1 MAFLPLMSWH
11 SKDESQRVSS
21 TWRAP
26 HREVVSP
33 CQVCLNPAS
42 LWMRRDNN
50 SKSGIIYF
58 LLKCWWQGVCFV
70 FVTPVYRKSA
80 WSEVSQHRPNTLPFF
95 ILSLFPYY
103 LGLFLFVFATLSF
116 MIWLKASQ
124 SPSFSPL
131 ILSNRCPENSLLQK
145 CQLCKPKRPRGLF
158 SFSFFFITSKVVWL
172 AASSAAITH
181 PQYRVTS
188 RWCSL
193 TQLCA
198 YAMACWLLR
207 ERFNWDFDW
216 NGTHLPYKS

>member
-11 SKDESQRVSS
+11 SKDESHRVSS

-42 LWMRRDNN
+42 LWLRRDNN

-80 WSEVSQHRPNTLPFF
+80 WSEVSQHRPNTLLPSSFLSF
-95 ILSLFPYY
+95 LIIWVCSCLSLLHCHLWYDLRPHSHHHFPLWSCQIGAPKTPCYKSVSCASPK
-103 LGLFLFVFATLSF
+103 GPGGFFL
-116 MIWLKASQ
+116 
-124 SPSFSPL
+124 
-131 ILSNRCPENSLLQK
+131 LL
-145 CQLCKPKRPRGLF
+145 
-158 SFSFFFITSKVVWL
+158 FFITSKVVWL

-207 ERFNWDFDW
+207 ESFNWDFDW